1 MTHASEQTPGQPA
14 RSRAF
19 APRTGPPRL
28 GQGQPAS
35 SNRSCDAYPAS
46 VAVIDGKGVIR
57 HVNAAWR
64 QFADDHGWQS
74 DSYGIGLNYLEI
86 CRKADGRFGGI
97 GRSVAKGIQRLFAGE
112 VEEFSHEYTLHI
124 PSNQQWFV
132 AHGRRFAEGP
142 SRSARVLLTHE
153 PITPTKRI
161 IEAIRRRDNG
171 LKELLESTPLVP
183 WEADAR
189 TWRVT
194 YVGPQVEALLGYP
207 RASWYEPDFW
217 ITHLHPEDRARTMKA
232 CQEFSTDRSHY
243 ELEYRMVA
251 KTGQPVWLR
260 DFMTVES
267 RRGKPRVLR
276 GFLCDVTAHAQLQ
289 ERETLL
295 RLLSE
300 SIDEIFWF
308 VEVNPERLIYIS
320 PAVEQIMGWGTDKF
334 YEETGF
340 WMKCIHEEDRNR
352 VNEAYTS
359 WLNGTAPEYKV
370 EFRITLPDGRIRW
383 LADHG
388 VLLYDDEGRINF
400 ATGIAKDISAEKQAE
415 ENLRRLSGLL
425 ISAQEEERKRIA
437 RDLHDHVSQT
447 LTLLTVELEQ
457 LSRDKETTASQ
468 QDVLVAMQQQLR
480 GLSSDIHA
488 LSHELH
494 PSKLKHLGLVSA
506 MRAMCRDVDRGGL
519 SVRFTDHEIPR
530 EVPDDVSLTLYRVMQ
545 EGLQNVRKHSGATSV
560 EAELSKAS
568 TVLVLR
574 LRDKGKGFDPS
585 TADSGEG
592 LGLLSMRERLNAV
605 GGALIIQ
612 SAPGEGTL
620 VEARVPLAGEG
631 RFA

>member
-1 MTHASEQTPGQPA
+1 MRVNRSRDSPHARVPSHSAPA
-14 RSRAF
+14 RRDLAE
-19 APRTGPPRL
+19 
-28 GQGQPAS
+28 GQRQLQS
-35 SNRSCDAYPAS
+35 IIDAYPAS

-64 QFADDHGWQS
+64 QFADENGLQS
-74 DSYGIGLNYLEI
+74 DSHGIGLNYLDI

-97 GRSVAKGIQRLFAGE
+97 GRSVAKGIQRLFAGD
-112 VEEFSHEYTLHI
+112 VEEFSQEYTLHTA
-124 PSNQQWFV
+124 SNHQWFV
-132 AHGRRFAEGP
+132 AHGRRFAEGR

-153 PITPTKRI
+153 PITPTRRI
-161 IEAIRRRDNG
+161 VEAIRRRDSG

-189 TWRVT
+189 TWRFT

-207 RASWYEPDFW
+207 PANWYEPDFW
-217 ITHLHPEDRARTMKA
+217 ITHVHPEDRARITKA
-232 CQEFSTDRSHY
+232 CREFSTGRSHY
-243 ELEYRMVA
+243 ELQYRMVA

-260 DFMTVES
+260 DFVTVDV

-276 GFLCDVTAHAQLQ
+276 GFLCDVTADAQLQ

-308 VEVNPERLIYIS
+308 VGVNPQRLIYIS

-334 YEETGF
+334 YEEPGF
-340 WMKCIHEEDRNR
+340 WLQCIHEEDRNR
-352 VNEAYTS
+352 VGEAYTS
-359 WLNGTAPEYKV
+359 WLNGITPEYKL
-370 EFRITLPDGRIRW
+370 EFRIVLPDGRIRW
-383 LADHG
+383 MADHG
-388 VLLYDDEGRINF
+388 ALLYDDEGRINF
-400 ATGIAKDISAEKQAE
+400 ATGIAKDVSAEKHAE
-415 ENLRRLSGLL
+415 ENLRRLSGQL

-437 RDLHDHVSQT
+437 RDLHDHVSQA
-447 LTLLTVELEQ
+447 LSLLTVELEQ

-488 LSHELH
+488 LSHQLH

-519 SVRFTDHEIPR
+519 SVRFTDHEVPR

-560 EAELSKAS
+560 EAELSKTS

-574 LRDKGKGFDPS
+574 LRDKGKGFDPR

-620 VEARVPLAGEG
+620 VEARVPLSGES

>member
-1 MTHASEQTPGQPA
+1 MRVNRARDSPHARVPSYSAPA
-14 RSRAF
+14 RRDLAK
-19 APRTGPPRL
+19 
-28 GQGQPAS
+28 GQRQLQS
-35 SNRSCDAYPAS
+35 IIDAYPAS

-64 QFADDHGWQS
+64 RFADDNGLQS

-86 CRKADGRFGGI
+86 CRNADRRHGAV
-97 GRSVAKGIQRLFAGE
+97 GRSVAKEIQRLFAGDI
-112 VEEFSHEYTLHI
+112 EEFSHEYTLHTA
-124 PSNQQWFV
+124 SNQQWFV
-132 AHGRRFAEGP
+132 AHGRRFAEGR

-153 PITPTKRI
+153 PITPTRRI
-161 IEAIRRRDNG
+161 IEAIRRRDSG

-207 RASWYEPDFW
+207 RADWYKPDFW

-232 CQEFSTDRSHY
+232 CQEFSTGRSHY

-260 DFMTVES
+260 DFVTVDA

-334 YEETGF
+334 YEEPGF
-340 WMKCIHEEDRNR
+340 WMKCIHEEDRDR
-352 VNEAYTS
+352 VDEAYSS
-359 WLNGTAPEYKV
+359 WLNGITPEYKL
-370 EFRITLPDGRIRW
+370 EFRIVLPDGRIRW
-383 LADHG
+383 MADHG

-415 ENLRRLSGLL
+415 ENLRRLSGQL

-447 LTLLTVELEQ
+447 LTLVTVELEQ

-468 QDVLVAMQQQLR
+468 QDVLVSMQQQLR

-560 EAELSKAS
+560 EAELSKTS

-612 SAPGEGTL
+612 SAPGEGTV
-620 VEARVPLAGEG
+620 VEARVPLSGES